1 MKKTIL
7 ILIPAVIL
15 TLSMS
20 SCGGEKKT
28 DDKKTDSTSQKP
40 AETPPKGTI
49 STNSSEY
56 MPGDEIKITFTAEG
70 TFDPNS
76 AKIVIMSS
84 SEPHEVKENN
94 YAAYIRT
101 YYMSTQTN
109 GEITLVAPRDNGN
122 YDVRMINRDSSG
134 TEVTYS
140 SFVVSGEG
148 NTVAELSID
157 KTSYTK
163 GEVMKVTFKAPV
175 AWETTA
181 WLGIIPSNVKHGE
194 AAEADKY
201 DRGWKFLD
209 GRNGGTLDMYLP
221 DTTGKFDLRMFDA
234 NAGKEVK
241 SVPFTIK

>member
-1 MKKTIL
+1 MKKTL
-7 ILIPAVIL
+7 LTLVPALLL

-20 SCGGEKKT
+20 SCGGEKKS
-28 DDKKTDSTSQKP
+28 DDKKTDSTSQKSSEP
-40 AETPPKGTI
+40 APKGTVA
-49 STNSSEY
+49 TNNSEY

-76 AKIVIMSS
+76 AKIVIVPSATAHGVD
-84 SEPHEVKENN
+84 PNN

-101 YYMSTQTN
+101 YYMGTMTN

-140 SFVVSGEG
+140 SFVVAGEG
-148 NTVAELSID
+148 NTVADLKLE
-157 KTSYTK
+157 KTSFTK

-181 WLGIIPSNVKHGE
+181 WIGIIPSNVKHGE
-194 AAEADKY
+194 AAEADKH
-201 DRGWKFLD
+201 DKGWKFLD
-209 GRNGGTLDMYLP
+209 GRNGGTIDMYLP
-221 DTTGKFDLRMFDA
+221 DTTGKFDIRMFDA

-241 SVPFTIK
+241 SVAITIK